1 MRAEWTCVLA
11 HAQQLE
17 LADSLLGPAAAFL
30 TEGVQVTTSSF
41 GSEVLTARLP
51 EQVELAVQSCGPS
64 AKARAR
70 DAGARQAAHLTPI
83 SQNDRIDGKQLK
95 AATLVNGASVQVPGY
110 VKDGDVLVIKPATG
124 EFVRRRL

>member
-1 MRAEWTCVLA
+1 M
-11 HAQQLE
+11 
-17 LADSLLGPAAAFL
+17 
-30 TEGVQVTTSSF
+30 TTSSF

-70 DAGARQAAHLTPI
+70 DAGARQAACAHLTPV

-95 AATLVNGASVQVPGY
+95 AAMLVNGASVQVPGY